1 MGRIH
6 RLAPSVVNQIA
17 AGEVIERPASVAK
30 ELLESAIDAGASR
43 VELAVERGGRDLLRV
58 ADDGRGIERD
68 DLPLAFSPHATS
80 TLETAEDLQ
89 RVRTLGFRGEAL
101 AAIAEVSRVR
111 CLSRTAEAHVGAEL
125 TIEAGI
131 ASAVSDAATAPGTV
145 IEVRNLFF
153 NTPVRRAFLKSDS
166 TEAGH
171 VVEAF
176 TRLAL
181 GHPRAHFVLR
191 SGGKTQFDL
200 PATSGLKDRVEAFF
214 GAELAD
220 SLIWVESSVGS
231 SAVSG
236 YVAHPSQSR
245 SSPKAQ
251 YLFLH
256 GRAVRDRS
264 LGHALAEAYRGL
276 LMVGRYPVVFLTLD
290 LPPEDV
296 DVNVHPS
303 KLEVRFRD
311 SQRVYSQVL
320 ATVRKTF
327 LASDLHARLQP
338 TTALDGRGKRAAPE
352 SASAAAMAVTE
363 TGGIGTQTGLAVGGP
378 AVLPRPATGKDWP
391 EYELDHGWR
400 ERQEVAAWFAEPH
413 PRAAAVSSETVR
425 APSPAHPAARPP
437 WADGL
442 PPPPPLVAREAFNE
456 LDESEAP
463 RSSDVAVSRPV
474 SRALQIHDAYLVVE
488 TPEGLEVVDQHALH
502 ERILFE
508 ELRDRLATGSL
519 EAQRL
524 LVPEPVDVP
533 PTEAEALAQNRET
546 LERLGIEVEPF
557 GGSTILIR
565 AMPALLHKVAPERLV
580 RDLAERLAGGSLPP
594 SPDLLLQDLLA
605 TVACKAAVKAGDR
618 LSAEEIE
625 ALLARRDLAT
635 THHCPHG
642 RPSSLSWTKSELE
655 RQFGRT

>member
-30 ELLESAIDAGASR
+30 ELLENAIDAGASR

-58 ADDGRGIERD
+58 ADDGRGIDRD

-80 TLETAEDLQ
+80 KLETAEDLQ

-111 CLSRTAEAHVGAEL
+111 CLSRTAEVQVGAEL

-181 GHPRAHFVLR
+181 GHPRVHFVLR
-191 SGGKTQFDL
+191 SGGKTHFDL

-220 SLIWVESSVGS
+220 SLIWVESSVGP

-320 ATVRKTF
+320 ATLRKTF

-338 TTALDGRGKRAAPE
+338 STASDARGKRAAPE
-352 SASAAAMAVTE
+352 SASAPAMAVTE
-363 TGGIGTQTGLAVGGP
+363 TGRFGTQTGLATGGP
-378 AVLPRPATGKDWP
+378 AVLPRPATGNDWP
-391 EYELDHGWR
+391 EYELDHGRR

-413 PRAAAVSSETVR
+413 SRDAAVSSETQR
-425 APSPAHPAARPP
+425 APSPVRHEARPS
-437 WADGL
+437 WADSL
-442 PPPPPLVAREAFNE
+442 PPPPPLVARESFNE
-456 LDESEAP
+456 LEESEA
-463 RSSDVAVSRPV
+463 RSSDVAVPRPV

-488 TPEGLEVVDQHALH
+488 TPDGLEVVDQHALH

-508 ELRDRLATGSL
+508 ELRERLASGNL
-519 EAQRL
+519 ESQRL

-533 PTEAEALAQNRET
+533 PMEAEALAQNRDT

-565 AMPALLHKVAPERLV
+565 AMPALLHKVTPERLV

-618 LSAEEIE
+618 LSSEEIE
-625 ALLARRDLAT
+625 ALLARRNLAT

-642 RPSSLSWTKSELE
+642 RPSSLSWTRSELE